1 MNDQIDGRLLKAA
14 LAAGAAQVAR
24 EAERI
29 NALNVF
35 PVPDGDTGTNM
46 RHTLRRAFDEIAVQD
61 SENASVIAVNFAQG
75 ALMGARGNSGTIL
88 SQLLRGFADALGD
101 APILTPM
108 LLREA
113 ARSAVE
119 RAYAAVSEPTE
130 GTILTVAREAA
141 ESLNTD
147 DLPGATTRQLMDR
160 ALRAARESLAKTPQL
175 LPVLRDA
182 GVVDAGGM
190 GLLCFLQGMHSGA
203 ATKLPELAMAEAR
216 MPVPVGQ
223 PGEYGYDVQFLMRGS
238 GLDVAAVRRAME
250 NLGWSVLVVGDSAAI
265 KVHIHAHNPAPPLDY
280 AVRAGAQL
288 DDIVVEN
295 MSRQAQAFYA
305 QRTQPG
311 TAVIAAADGEGF
323 HALLRDL
330 GCQSIIDSSAGNPA
344 AEEILAAITSLPQE
358 QVIVLPNDKNTILAA
373 EQAVQLAIDKR
384 AYVIPTRSLQQGI
397 GAMLAWGSA
406 NDSGAA
412 LDEMLAEMR
421 RSSESVVSIAVARA
435 SRSAHING
443 ISIRSGEFITMVDG
457 EIRAAGGDIFCALKS
472 VLLADA
478 AAGRELV
485 TLYYGADMTAEQA
498 QALLERL
505 QAECG
510 GFEYEAVYGG
520 QRTQPV
526 LASVE

>member
-1 MNDQIDGRLLKAA
+1 MNNQIDGRLLKVA
-14 LAAGAAQVAR
+14 LAAGTAQVSR
-24 EAERI
+24 EAKLI

-46 RHTLRRAFDEIAVQD
+46 QHTLRRAYHEVAAQD
-61 SENASVIAVNFAQG
+61 SENAGVIAKSFAHG

-101 APILTPM
+101 APLLTPN

-113 ARSAVE
+113 ARSAVD

-141 ESLNTD
+141 ESLEAD
-147 DLPGATTRQLMDR
+147 DLNRASIRQLMNR
-160 ALRAARESLAKTPQL
+160 AVQAAGESLAKTPQL
-175 LPVLRDA
+175 LPILREA

-190 GLLCFLQGMHSGA
+190 GLLCFLQGMHSGDATNLPEVEMAEQSLPQA
-203 ATKLPELAMAEAR
+203 ATI
-216 MPVPVGQ
+216 

-238 GLDVAAVRRAME
+238 GLDVAAVRRSME

-280 AVRAGAQL
+280 AVKAGAQL

-295 MSRQAQAFYA
+295 MSRQAQAFHS

-311 TAVIAAADGEGF
+311 TAVIAAADGAGF

-344 AEEILAAITSLPQE
+344 AEEILAAIAGLHYE
-358 QVIVLPNDKNTILAA
+358 QIIVLPNDKNTILAA
-373 EQAVQLAIDKR
+373 EQAVQLAQDKR
-384 AYVIPTRSLQQGI
+384 AFVVPTRSPQQGI

-412 LDEMLAEMR
+412 LDETLAEMR
-421 RSSESVVSIAVARA
+421 LSSESVVSIAVARA
-435 SRSAHING
+435 SRSARIQG
-443 ISIRSGEFITMVDG
+443 ISIRPGEFIAIVDG
-457 EIRAAGGDIFCALKS
+457 QIRAAASDIFCALLS
-472 VLLADA
+472 
-478 AAGRELV
+478 
-485 TLYYGADMTAEQA
+485 
-498 QALLERL
+498 ALQCRCCSR
-505 QAECG
+505 A
-510 GFEYEAVYGG
+510 
-520 QRTQPV
+520 
-526 LASVE
+526 